1 MGKVLSL
8 GWLLTALPYAAALLL
23 VGLNARLF
31 AAGGWAGRVALAMP
45 LGLGGAALALWTTR
59 PPDAGLA
66 ALDRDILT
74 GGFALAAL
82 ALGLGLILGLAGR
95 LWRG

>member
-1 MGKVLSL
+1 MGRILSL

-23 VGLNARLF
+23 AGLNARLF
-31 AAGGWAGRVALAMP
+31 AAGGWAARAALAMP
-45 LGLGGAALALWTTR
+45 LGLGAAALALWATR
-59 PPDAGLA
+59 PPGAGLA

-74 GGFALAAL
+74 GGLGLAAL
-82 ALGLGLILGLAGR
+82 ALGLGLLLGLAGR